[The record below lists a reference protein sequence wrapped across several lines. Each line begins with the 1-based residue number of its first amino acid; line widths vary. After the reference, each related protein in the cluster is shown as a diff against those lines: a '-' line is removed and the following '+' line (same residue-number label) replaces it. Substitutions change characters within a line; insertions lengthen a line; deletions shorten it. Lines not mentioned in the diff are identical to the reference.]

1 MPLSLFPTAFLGWDL
16 ILETK
21 NPMEYTDVSRR
32 ERFHRSPPNN
42 QSWDNSHDG
51 FMGIVYLDI
60 FSLYMI
66 RCLLWQFLVNVGNTW
81 ILWENITKII
91 CWTLWFFDRFTNRF
105 FVRFLFFFHVKRQ
118 GQHLSARPLI
128 EFWWR
133 KTWKV
138 TSIFEV
144 FTKKVRGANMIS
156 ELPNGNNVSTI
167 CLLEFTPKPSTEQ
180 KKTNSQF

>member
-105 FVRFLFFFHVKRQ
+105 FVRFLFSSTLSGRVTTY
-118 GQHLSARPLI
+118 QHARWLNFGD
-128 EFWWR
+128 E
-133 KTWKV
+133 
-138 TSIFEV
+138 
-144 FTKKVRGANMIS
+144 
-156 ELPNGNNVSTI
+156 
-167 CLLEFTPKPSTEQ
+167 KPERSHLFSKSLQ
-180 KKTNSQF
+180 KKWGVQIWYRNFLTETT